1 MDAQGHN
8 TDPLSPPASSAPE
21 LAHARPADHTTV
33 TLQPRDHSAVFS
45 CPTLIGHYRIL
56 RLLGEGGMGAVYE
69 AEQESPRR
77 VVALKVIKSG
87 FASAPALRRFEQE
100 AQALGRL
107 QHAGIAQIYEAG
119 MASIGSGLQP
129 YFAMEYIHGQMLG
142 EYASNHDLNT
152 RQRLELMAKICEAVH
167 HAHQR
172 GLIHRD
178 LKPSNIIVDESG
190 QPKILDFGVA
200 RMIDNDANASR
211 HTDVGQLVGTLA
223 YMSPEQVLAD
233 PSEMDIRSDVYSLG
247 VMLYELLAGRMPY
260 DIKRAKLAEAIQT
273 ICETD
278 PLPLGTVQRAYRG
291 DIEVVVAKALEKDKN
306 RRYASADDLRNDM
319 ARQLANE
326 PIAARR
332 PSALYR
338 FQKFARRHKP
348 LVIGTAA
355 ALGLAAS
362 AAVLTYRGTIAPT
375 QPVRLAVLPF
385 EPSPEMAALAQ
396 QIQNETA
403 AMVSHIQSSSKIS
416 FRAIPFKKVR
426 DAGVSSAQRAGS
438 QLQATHVLRSSI
450 TVDGSNTV
458 VHVWLTDA
466 LTGAQVREWS
476 ARYGPGQTRF
486 APLAIAGIVTWGL
499 GLPPVS
505 GPQIREA
512 AKPDLEKGL
521 ELLRH
526 DEVVDATV
534 ATLERAAS
542 LDPDSAL
549 THAALAEAEWGK
561 FLSTRDNT
569 WRERTKAEAREAQL
583 RNPDLAP
590 VHRISGVALYSS
602 GFSELAAAEYRRAIE
617 LDPQNSV
624 AYQRLG
630 DVYQRN
636 NQLPDALAAY
646 QQAVRLDPNR
656 AENQRALGVYYFN
669 RADYGEAVRYLRRMV
684 GLAPGNPDAYRVLG
698 VAYTS
703 AGNFVDAETELRSA
717 IALNPTAPTLHELA
731 VALFYQ
737 HKEQEAIPY
746 LLQVLKANPD
756 RYISWMTLSDCYR
769 RSNHKAEAVDAA
781 RKGVAAAEKSVDQ
794 NPRDS
799 YHRSVLG
806 YLSARA
812 GDRRRAV
819 SEIAQAVQ
827 LEPNLSDTL
836 WMAAVTDL
844 ALGETDRALAILNAA
859 PDGVLADFRRWP
871 DAAGL
876 ENDLRF
882 QRLFASRQI
891 R

>member
-1 MDAQGHN
+1 
-8 TDPLSPPASSAPE
+8 
-21 LAHARPADHTTV
+21 
-33 TLQPRDHSAVFS
+33 
-45 CPTLIGHYRIL
+45 
-56 RLLGEGGMGAVYE
+56 MGAVYE

-77 VVALKVIKSG
+77 IVALKVIKPG
-87 FASAPALRRFEQE
+87 LANAPALRRFEQE

-119 MASIGSGLQP
+119 TASIGSGLQP
-129 YFAMEYIHGQMLG
+129 YFAMEYIHGQMLR
-142 EYASNHDLNT
+142 EYANNHHLNT
-152 RQRLELMAKICEAVH
+152 RQRLELMTKICEAVH

-178 LKPSNIIVDESG
+178 LKPGNIIVDESG

-200 RMIDNDANASR
+200 RVTDSEANATR
-211 HTDVGQLVGTLA
+211 HTDLGQLVGTLA

-233 PSEMDIRSDVYSLG
+233 PSELDIRSDVYSLG
-247 VMLYELLAGRMPY
+247 VMLYELLAGRLPY
-260 DIKRAKLAEAIQT
+260 DIKRTKLTEAIQT
-273 ICETD
+273 IRDTD
-278 PLPLGTVQRAYRG
+278 PPALGSVQRAYRG
-291 DIEVVVAKALEKDKN
+291 DIEIVVAKALEKDKN
-306 RRYASADDLRNDM
+306 RRYASAEDLRKDL

-326 PIAARR
+326 PIAARG

-338 FQKFARRHKP
+338 LQKFARRHKP
-348 LVIGTAA
+348 LVIGTSA
-355 ALGLAAS
+355 ALALAAGS
-362 AAVLTYRGTIAPT
+362 AILTYRGTIAPT

-385 EPSPEMAALAQ
+385 EPSPETAALAQ
-396 QIQNETA
+396 QIQIDTA
-403 AMVSHIQSSSKIS
+403 ALISHIQSSSRIS

-438 QLQATHVLRSSI
+438 QLQATHALRSSI
-450 TVDGSNTV
+450 TADGSDTV

-466 LTGAQVREWS
+466 RTGAQVREWT

-486 APLAIAGIVTWGL
+486 AAVAIAGIVTWGL
-499 GLPPVS
+499 GLPPLES
-505 GPQIREA
+505 SPRIREA
-512 AKPDLEKGL
+512 ARADLEKGL

-526 DEVVDATV
+526 DEGVDTTV

-549 THAALAEAEWGK
+549 THAALAEAEWEK
-561 FLSTRDNT
+561 FLTTRDNT
-569 WRERTKAEAREAQL
+569 WRERTKGEVREAQL

-590 VHRISGVALYSS
+590 VHRISGVALYNS

-617 LDPQNSV
+617 LDPLNSV

-630 DVYQRN
+630 DTYQRN

-646 QQAVRLDPNR
+646 QQAVRLDPDR

-669 RADYGEAVRYLRRMV
+669 RADFGEAIRYLHRMV
-684 GLAPGNPDAYRVLG
+684 ELAPRNPDAYRALG

-717 IALNPTAPTLHELA
+717 IALNPTAPALHELG

-746 LLQVLKANPD
+746 LLGALKDNPD

-781 RKGVAAAEKSVDQ
+781 GKGVAAAENSVDR

-799 YHRSVLG
+799 YLRSVLG

-812 GDRRRAV
+812 GDRRRAE

-827 LEPNLSDTL
+827 LEPNRSDTL
-836 WMAAVTDL
+836 WMAAVTEL
-844 ALGETDRALAILNAA
+844 ALGETERALAILNSA

-871 DAAGL
+871 DTAGL